1 MKGKLIA
8 LLSLIFLIASAV
20 TPASAQTPKATVI
33 GIVENACYDFSTQS
47 FQIPQGEKIEFR
59 ITVKVDADSPV
70 PLNGFWIYLELK
82 KPSGAKVT
90 KWFDFTREYIGIG
103 QFKSYSLKTGV
114 TADELGFWSYEIK
127 LYTSTK
133 SFIYGTVGS
142 FEVVKPLARVTVDQI
157 IGYTTVAGLILAGL
171 YLIRTRW

>member
-1 MKGKLIA
+1 VKGKLIP
-8 LLSLIFLIASAV
+8 LLSLIFLLIVSA
-20 TPASAQTPKATVI
+20 TPTVSAQTPKATVV
-33 GIVENACYDFSTQS
+33 GIVENSYYDFATQS

-59 ITVKVDADSPV
+59 ITVKVDADSPA

-90 KWFDFTREYIGIG
+90 KWFDFTKENIGIG
-103 QFKSYSLKTGV
+103 QSKSYSLKTDV
-114 TADELGFWSYEIK
+114 TADELGIWSYEIK

-133 SFIYGTVGS
+133 SLIYGTVGS
-142 FEVVKPLARVTVDQI
+142 FEVVKPIARVTVDQI

-171 YLIRTRW
+171 YLIRTR